1 MQYAS
6 STPSLCKM
14 AFNMRLFHPLIE
26 VYLFLAL
33 SSDVR
38 SQQFIMSMG
47 RGSISLFKFPHKLK
61 SPEVVHSNVNES
73 PLAYPINQIFTD
85 KDIDTVNTDRRH
97 VTPSLG
103 ESEASPQKD
112 FGPQFRRI
120 GSSPT
125 AITYINIAPSCLAHL
140 PLIFSQLQKKI
151 IITMAASIRAN
162 CRKVICIGRNY
173 A

>member
-1 MQYAS
+1 
-6 STPSLCKM
+6 M